1 MPEAIGNSDSGM
13 WFSPVVDNAELETV
27 ELMLALESQDV
38 MQSGFEDS
46 VQAAAASLDGEMLF
60 QVPAP
65 PEMPFQ
71 RAALIMLPSAKGSVV
86 VLATL
91 NEQGNSIELREETE
105 DTSHLFRLGEAY
117 MDVATRFRM

>member
-27 ELMLALESQDV
+27 ELMLALDSQDV
-38 MQSGFEDS
+38 MQAGFEES
-46 VQAAAASLDGEMLF
+46 VQAAVASMDGEMLF
-60 QVPAP
+60 HVPAP

-71 RAALIMLPSAKGSVV
+71 RAALIMLPSNKGSVV

-91 NEQGNSIELREETE
+91 NDSGNAIELRQETE
-105 DTSHLFRLGEAY
+105 ATAHLFRLGEAY
-117 MDVATRFRM
+117 LDVATRFRM

>member
-13 WFSPVVDNAELETV
+13 WFSPVVDKAELETV

-46 VQAAAASLDGEMLF
+46 VQAAVASLDGEMLF
-60 QVPAP
+60 QVPATP
-65 PEMPFQ
+65 QMPFQ
-71 RAALIMLPSAKGSVV
+71 RAALIMLPSGNSSVV

-91 NEQGNSIELREETE
+91 NESGNAIELREETE
-105 DTSHLFRLGEAY
+105 DTAHLFRLGEAY
-117 MDVATRFRM
+117 LDVATRFRM